1 MVEANPIKFYLAKYF
16 FLVFGSVLWML
27 ALAYVFMFQSDK
39 HVLIALLYFVLGVV
53 LLSLNAVVSDKVR
66 RVAVGKNKVVIIEDH
81 RNIRFAWPEVKAFKV
96 VPFLNMYRLK
106 VRGKKKSFY
115 FFPSKSI
122 ESAFGQLTEL
132 SPDTPDD
139 AAVSTPSEKS

>member
-16 FLVFGSVLWML
+16 FLVFGSVLWIL

-53 LLSLNAVVSDKVR
+53 LLSLNAVISDKVR
-66 RVAVGKNKVVIIEDH
+66 RVAVGKNKIVIIEDH
-81 RNIRFAWPEVKAFKV
+81 RNIRFAWPEVKALKV

-106 VRGKKKSFY
+106 IRGKKKTFY
-115 FFPSKSI
+115 FFPSRNI
-122 ESAFGQLTEL
+122 ESTFGQLPEM
-132 SPDTPDD
+132 PQEN
-139 AAVSTPSEKS
+139 PSENAVTGGQN